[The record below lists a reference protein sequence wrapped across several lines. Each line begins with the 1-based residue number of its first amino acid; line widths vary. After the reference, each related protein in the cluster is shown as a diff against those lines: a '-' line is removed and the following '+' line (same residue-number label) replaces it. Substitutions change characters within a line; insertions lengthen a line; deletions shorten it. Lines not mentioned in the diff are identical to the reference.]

1 MIEEEDDTAL
11 DGTNDDAGEDDDAEL
26 PIDEAI
32 QSLPPAIAR
41 AFVERGYTQLTAVQR
56 AVLDPELAGR
66 DLRISSQ
73 TGSGKTAALGLV
85 LLPLMT
91 ELAPSRASEMPP
103 APGHGGRMHMTG
115 PREAGPRAKGPRA
128 LVLAP
133 TRELA
138 RQIEEEL
145 TWLYQHVGTRVAV
158 LSGGA
163 SYRDEH
169 RALARGPAV
178 IVGTPGRLLDHLTQG
193 SFDPSGIAAVVL
205 DEADQML
212 DLGFAE
218 DLEQILSR
226 VPDERRTHL
235 VSATFP
241 PEVVS
246 LANRVQKQAVS
257 VEGTRLGAANAD
269 IEHIVHLVDHQQ
281 RIDGLVN
288 LLLAHGDSRTLVF
301 TRTRIGAQEIAELL
315 YDTGF
320 RVAHLSGELAQQ
332 ERTRTLAAFKD
343 GKIRALVATDVAAR
357 GIDVSDVGL
366 VVHVEAPTSP
376 EAYTHRSGRTG
387 RAGKRGTSAIL
398 AAPRELNG
406 VTRVMQRARIKFRI
420 EPLPDAQSLV
430 RLAEDRAIEALTS
443 ANQQVSERSRRVAER
458 LPEDADVRGILA
470 RLLDRTGEL
479 LGPAPREV
487 RVIRPPPPRDARAA
501 PQGRFETRGPRD
513 YPQRD
518 ARGPGSRD
526 NYPQR
531 DARPGPRDNFPPRDN
546 NFAPRDNNFPPR
558 DNHFAPRDNNHFG
571 DSAPQWGSN
580 EEPNRRKGPEDIV
593 PFVVTW
599 GGRDGADPRR
609 VLAMV
614 CRRGD
619 ITRREIGAI
628 HVLPGHTI
636 VEVVREAADHFAQ
649 AAGQPDPRDKRVR
662 IEPYREHAVADR
674 RGPRGGNAA
683 GDAPPRRRPP
693 ARS

>member
-1 MIEEEDDTAL
+1 MTPHDPIEEELDDNDEL
-11 DGTNDDAGEDDDAEL
+11 DLVESGEDPSERE
-26 PIDEAI
+26 IDPAI
-32 QSLPPAIAR
+32 ETLPPPIAR
-41 AFVERGYTQLTAVQR
+41 AFLERGFTTLTAVQR
-56 AVLDPELAGR
+56 AVLEPDLGGK

-85 LLPLMT
+85 LAPLAMQG
-91 ELAPSRASEMPP
+91 APVRASELPP
-103 APGHGGRMHMTG
+103 APNHGGRAHMTG

-145 TWLYQHVGTRVAV
+145 HWLYAHIGARVAV

-178 IVGTPGRLLDHLTQG
+178 IVGTPGRLLDHLGQG
-193 SFDPSGIAAVVL
+193 SFDPSGVAAVVL

-218 DLEQILSR
+218 DLEQILAR

-241 PEVVS
+241 PEVIA
-246 LANRVQKQAVS
+246 LADRVQRDPVAVQ
-257 VEGTRLGAANAD
+257 GTRLGVANVD
-269 IEHIVHLVDHQQ
+269 IEHVVHLVDPHQ
-281 RIDGLVN
+281 RIDALVN
-288 LLLAHGDSRTLVF
+288 VLLAHGDQRTLVF
-301 TRTRIGAQEIAELL
+301 TRTRAGAQEIGELL
-315 YDTGF
+315 HDAGF
-320 RVAHLSGELAQQ
+320 RVAHLSGELAQR
-332 ERTRTLAAFKD
+332 ERTRTLASFKD
-343 GKIRALVATDVAAR
+343 GTLRALVATDVAAR

-366 VVHVEAPTSP
+366 VVHVDAPTSP

-398 AAPRELNG
+398 AAPRELTG
-406 VTRVMQRARIKFRI
+406 VTRVLSRARIAFRV
-420 EPLPDAQSLV
+420 EPLPDAASLEE
-430 RLAEDRAIEALTS
+430 LARTRAVEALTGAGTS
-443 ANQQVSERSRRVAER
+443 ISERARRVADA
-458 LPEDADVRGILA
+458 LPESADLRSILA

-479 LGPAPREV
+479 LGPMPREV
-487 RVIRPPPPRDARAA
+487 RVIRPPPPR
-501 PQGRFETRGPRD
+501 
-513 YPQRD
+513 
-518 ARGPGSRD
+518 
-526 NYPQR
+526 
-531 DARPGPRDNFPPRDN
+531 
-546 NFAPRDNNFPPR
+546 APRQDRPPMR
-558 DNHFAPRDNNHFG
+558 DERGRDFRVE
-571 DSAPQWGSN
+571 A
-580 EEPNRRKGPEDIV
+580 EARRVEDVV

-628 HVLPGHTI
+628 HILPTHTI
-636 VEVVREAADHFAQ
+636 VEVVRGAADHFLRH
-649 AAGQPDPRDKRVR
+649 AGQPDPRDRRVR
-662 IEPYREHAVADR
+662 IEPYAARDE
-674 RGPRGGNAA
+674 GPRGA
-683 GDAPPRRRPP
+683 GQRPPPRRR
-693 ARS
+693 

>member
-1 MIEEEDDTAL
+1 MTPHAPRRDRAAEHTEHSMTPHDPSIEDDL
-11 DGTNDDAGEDDDAEL
+11 DDQDMPSEDDGEEL
-26 PIDEAI
+26 PEPEIDPAIEA
-32 QSLPPAIAR
+32 LPPAIAR
-41 AFVERGYTQLTAVQR
+41 AFVERGYTTLTAVQR
-56 AVLDPELAGR
+56 AVLESELEGK

-85 LLPLMT
+85 LAPLAIQG
-91 ELAPSRASEMPP
+91 APVRASELPP
-103 APGHGGRMHMTG
+103 APNHGGRAHMTG

-145 TWLYQHVGTRVAV
+145 NWLYAHVGARVAV

-178 IVGTPGRLLDHLTQG
+178 IVGTPGRLLDHLGQG

-226 VPDERRTHL
+226 VPDARRTHL

-241 PEVVS
+241 PEVIA
-246 LANRVQKQAVS
+246 LADRVQREPVAVQ
-257 VEGTRLGAANAD
+257 GTRLGVANVD
-269 IEHIVHLVDHQQ
+269 IEHVVHLVDPHE
-281 RIDGLVN
+281 RIDALVN
-288 LLLAHGDSRTLVF
+288 VLLAHGDQRTLVF
-301 TRTRIGAQEIAELL
+301 TRTRAGAQEIGELL
-315 YDTGF
+315 HDAGF
-320 RVAHLSGELAQQ
+320 RVAHLSGELAQR

-343 GKIRALVATDVAAR
+343 GEIRALVATDVAAR

-376 EAYTHRSGRTG
+376 EAYTHRAGRTG

-398 AAPRELNG
+398 AAPRELAG
-406 VTRVMQRARIKFRI
+406 VNRVLSRARIAFRM
-420 EPLPDAQSLV
+420 EPLPDANALEQ
-430 RLAEDRAIEALTS
+430 LAQTRAIEALTS
-443 ANQQVSERSRRVAER
+443 ASTAVSDRARRVADA
-458 LPEDADVRGILA
+458 LPADADLRTILA

-479 LGPAPREV
+479 LGPTPRNV
-487 RVIRPPPPRDARAA
+487 RVIRPPPPRA
-501 PQGRFETRGPRD
+501 PRNDRPPTRGMRD
-513 YPQRD
+513 EHSRGTRED
-518 ARGPGSRD
+518 AMRGD
-526 NYPQR
+526 
-531 DARPGPRDNFPPRDN
+531 
-546 NFAPRDNNFPPR
+546 
-558 DNHFAPRDNNHFG
+558 
-571 DSAPQWGSN
+571 
-580 EEPNRRKGPEDIV
+580 EPTRRHGGEDVV

-628 HVLPGHTI
+628 HILPGHTV
-636 VEVVREAADHFAQ
+636 VEVVRGAADHFLRN
-649 AAGQPDPRDKRVR
+649 AGQPDPRDRRVR
-662 IEPYREHAVADR
+662 IEPYVAREERPQA
-674 RGPRGGNAA
+674 GGQ
-683 GDAPPRRRPP
+683 RPP
-693 ARS
+693 PCRR